1 MNEEK
6 DKSAEED
13 ISLMLAAKAGELDA
27 FSTLVKKHQNSL
39 MNFFR
44 RCGVYTDIEDMAQE
58 TFLKLYRVR
67 STYEAKAKFTTFL
80 YLLARQ
86 VMIDHI
92 RKQERRADVLEKYSE
107 EAPQFEPP
115 NEHKGEGNDVLA
127 ALDTLTP
134 ALRETIVLVVMQGMA
149 YQEAADIL
157 GVPLGTIKSRVSVGL
172 ERLKAYLSKQ
182 DK

>member
-13 ISLMLAAKAGELDA
+13 VSLMLAAKAGELDA
-27 FSTLVKKHQNSL
+27 FSSIVKKHQNAL

-44 RCGVYTDIEDMAQE
+44 RCGVYSDVEDIAQE

-86 VMIDHI
+86 VLIDYI
-92 RKQERRADVLEKYSE
+92 RKQERRANVLEKYSE
-107 EAPQFEPP
+107 DAPQFELP
-115 NEHKGEGNDVLA
+115 NEHKGEEDDVLA

-172 ERLKAYLSKQ
+172 ERLKAYLSKE
-182 DK
+182 K

>member
-1 MNEEK
+1 
-6 DKSAEED
+6 
-13 ISLMLAAKAGELDA
+13 MLAAKAGELDA
-27 FSTLVKKHQNSL
+27 FSALVKKHQNSL

-44 RCGVYTDIEDMAQE
+44 RSGVYTDIEDMAQE

-92 RKQERRADVLEKYSE
+92 RKQERRADMLEKYAE
-107 EAPQFEPP
+107 EAPKFEKPD
-115 NEHKGEGNDVLA
+115 EYRGESDDVLA

-134 ALRETIVLVVMQGMA
+134 ALRETIVLVVMQGLA

-172 ERLKAYLSKQ
+172 ERLKAYLSKRNKQ
-182 DK
+182 REVCYE